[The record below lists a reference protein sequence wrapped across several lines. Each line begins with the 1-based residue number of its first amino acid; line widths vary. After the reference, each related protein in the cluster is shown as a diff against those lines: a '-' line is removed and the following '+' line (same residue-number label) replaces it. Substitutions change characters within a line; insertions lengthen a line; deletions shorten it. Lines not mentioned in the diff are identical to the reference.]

1 MSEAHAREKMANVA
15 REILAGQIGL
25 LEGTRQLAD
34 LSRSLSDAE
43 ATDPDVL
50 TLIGVDSEL
59 DDIPFGSAR
68 DRWAPEALAEKDR
81 QCDEYIQRARV
92 AIESAYLAIVNRSRH
107 WCTNRAAGRVAYLA
121 LCWEPVRP
129 RWPGEL
135 ATGNLRLAANPEIRR
150 HLDREAFDRKGRALT
165 RGR

>member
-50 TLIGVDSEL
+50 TPIGVDSEL

-92 AIESAYLAIVNRSRH
+92 AIESACLAIVNRYAPLVH
-107 WCTNRAAGRVAYLA
+107 
-121 LCWEPVRP
+121 E
-129 RWPGEL
+129 
-135 ATGNLRLAANPEIRR
+135 
-150 HLDREAFDRKGRALT
+150 
-165 RGR
+165 